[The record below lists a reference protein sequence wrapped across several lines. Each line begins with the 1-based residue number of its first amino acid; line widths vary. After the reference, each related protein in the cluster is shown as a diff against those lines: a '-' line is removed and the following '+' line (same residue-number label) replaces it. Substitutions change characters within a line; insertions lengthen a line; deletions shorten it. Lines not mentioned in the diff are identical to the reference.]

1 MTLFN
6 KNRTFF
12 LFIKLVQ
19 VIRKVQKIM
28 LIFIFNRI
36 LIDLGMPKPN
46 YVLSDY
52 LKQELY
58 KLLSIQIGGVNGE
71 ISCRVQ

>member
-1 MTLFN
+1 
-6 KNRTFF
+6 
-12 LFIKLVQ
+12 
-19 VIRKVQKIM
+19 M
-28 LIFIFNRI
+28 LIFIFIFNRI

-52 LKQELY
+52 LKQEIY

-71 ISCRVQ
+71 ISCRFQ